1 MISMKNSKGQKG
13 NVLFLIL
20 IAVAL
25 FAALSYAVT
34 QSSRS
39 GGDASRE
46 TNVINTSS
54 LTQYPNQ
61 VRTAVLRLV
70 IDGTAAELLQFNTSN
85 VTTDETTGSGFSAY
99 LANRAVFDVKGGA
112 ASWQPVPGK
121 LLANTT
127 VDKPWIYS
135 MAFRIPGLG
144 TDATDGSGN
153 ELIAFAEDITQ
164 QICSRLNTDLGWSS
178 TIPVTNATLTLT
190 DVRDNAHRIATTTNV
205 TAPITDGA
213 VPNDGSTPNWFK
225 GKAFGCFQN
234 GSNGHYVFYYTLVE
248 K

>member
-1 MISMKNSKGQKG
+1 MIRNLKQQKG

-39 GGDASRE
+39 GSDASRE
-46 TNVINTSS
+46 TNVINTSQ

-70 IDGTAAELLQFNTSN
+70 IGGLDPALLQFNNLDETAKGGGFATYSPTKA
-85 VTTDETTGSGFSAY
+85 VFSPLGGSAAHAKIPTKLHVTETTDQE
-99 LANRAVFDVKGGA
+99 
-112 ASWQPVPGK
+112 
-121 LLANTT
+121 
-127 VDKPWIYS
+127 WIYS

-144 TDATDGSGN
+144 SDNTDGSGN
-153 ELIAFAEDITQ
+153 ELIAFARDLTQ
-164 QICSRLNTDLGWSS
+164 TLCSRLNADLGWGT
-178 TIPVTNATLTLT
+178 TIPVTNAALTIAKT
-190 DVRDNAHRIATTTNV
+190 RSVAYRIATDSAL
-205 TAPITDGA
+205 TAPNTDGV
-213 VPNDGSTPNWFK
+213 VPNDGGTPNWFK

-234 GSNGHYVFYYTLVE
+234 DTNGIYIFYYTLVE
-248 K
+248 R

>member
-1 MISMKNSKGQKG
+1 MKINNYKHQKG

-70 IDGTAAELLQFNTSN
+70 IAGTDAALLQFNTSA
-85 VTTDETTGSGFSAY
+85 VTPDETTGAGFSAY
-99 LANRAVFDVKGGA
+99 SAARAVFAASGGGA
-112 ASWQPVPGK
+112 AWAPVPGK

-144 TDATDGSGN
+144 TDVTTGGGN
-153 ELIAFAEDITQ
+153 ELLAFAEDVTQ
-164 QICSRLNTDLGWSS
+164 QICSRLNADLGWGAA
-178 TIPVTNATLTLT
+178 IPVTNAALTIA
-190 DVRDNAHRIATTTNV
+190 DVRDPAHRIATTANV
-205 TAPITDGA
+205 VEPTVDGA
-213 VPNDGSTPNWFK
+213 VPNDGGTPNWFRN
-225 GKAFGCFQN
+225 KAFGCFQN
-234 GSNGHYVFYYTLVE
+234 ATGGHYVFYYTLAE
-248 K
+248 R

>member
-1 MISMKNSKGQKG
+1 MMRSLKQQKG

-39 GGDASRE
+39 GSDANRE
-46 TNVINTSS
+46 TNVINTSQ

-70 IDGTAAELLQFNTSN
+70 IGGLDPALLQFNNLDEQTGVTPYDKFSPTKA
-85 VTTDETTGSGFSAY
+85 VFHPQGGSAAHTKIPVKILVSATTDQE
-99 LANRAVFDVKGGA
+99 
-112 ASWQPVPGK
+112 
-121 LLANTT
+121 
-127 VDKPWIYS
+127 WIYT

-144 TDATDGSGN
+144 SDNTDGSGN
-153 ELIAFAEDITQ
+153 ELIAFADDLTQ
-164 QICSRLNTDLGWSS
+164 TICSRLNADLGWGT
-178 TIPVTNATLTLT
+178 TIPVTNAALTLAT
-190 DVRDNAHRIATTTNV
+190 SRTPAYRIATDSLL
-205 TAPITDGA
+205 TAPSTDGV
-213 VPNDGSTPNWFK
+213 VPNDGASPNWFK

-234 GSNGHYVFYYTLVE
+234 DTAGKYVFYYTLVE
-248 K
+248 R

>member
-1 MISMKNSKGQKG
+1 MKTRMTNQSG

-39 GGDASRE
+39 GSDANRE
-46 TNVINTSS
+46 TNVINTST

-70 IDGTAAELLQFNTSN
+70 IGGTDPTLLQFNTSN
-85 VTTDETTGSGFSAY
+85 VTTDETTGGGFSAY
-99 LANRAVFDVKGGA
+99 NPNRAVFAAQGGA
-112 ASWQPVPGK
+112 AAWAPVPGK

-144 TDATDGSGN
+144 TDNTDGSGN

-164 QICSRLNTDLGWSS
+164 TVCSRLNGDLGWGT
-178 TIPVTNATLTLT
+178 TIPVTNAALTIA
-190 DVRDNAHRIATTTNV
+190 DVRDNAHRIATTTGP
-205 TAPITDGA
+205 TIPSTDGA
-213 VPNDGSTPNWFK
+213 VPNDGATPN
-225 GKAFGCFQN
+225 
-234 GSNGHYVFYYTLVE
+234 
-248 K
+248 